1 MAPSID
7 PERVTDIMRAVAAA
21 AIMPRFNKLAAGDI
35 RHKGGKGDFATIA
48 DLDSERAL
56 SAQLTALLPGSIA
69 VGEEGIAQDARLL
82 DLIGASSGGARA
94 GSDGKPVWVIDPLDG
109 THNFA
114 NGVAHFCVIV
124 ALVKDSD
131 VVGGWVHDPVA
142 DATIAAERGAG
153 SWEAGVRRKVA
164 PPTALDAMQ
173 GAIYSRAD
181 LPGVAAGLAELKRR
195 YGNGG
200 DRRCA
205 GHEYLDLARGRS
217 HFAMFSRLLPWD
229 HAAGALI
236 HREAG
241 GYNACW
247 DGTPYRPTRHEG
259 GLLLAPDRPSWDA
272 LAGLL
277 LARA

>member
-7 PERVTDIMRAVAAA
+7 PRKVTEIMRAVAAEE
-21 AIMPRFNKLAAGDI
+21 IMPRFNKLTHGDF
-35 RHKGGKGDFATIA
+35 RHKGGKGDFATTA
-48 DLDSERAL
+48 DLESERVL
-56 SAQLTALLPGSIA
+56 SARLTALLPGSIA
-69 VGEEGIAQDARLL
+69 VGEEGTSQDSRLL
-82 DLIGASSGGARA
+82 DAIGASQGPEGR
-94 GSDGKPVWVIDPLDG
+94 PVWIIDPLDG

-114 NGVAHFCVIV
+114 GGVAHFCVIV
-124 ALVKDSD
+124 ALVASADI
-131 VVGGWVHDPVA
+131 VGGWVHDPVT
-142 DATIAAERGAG
+142 DTSVAAERGAG
-153 SWEAGVRRKVA
+153 TWEAGMRRKVA
-164 PPTALDAMQ
+164 APVAVDAMR

-181 LPGVAAGLAELKRR
+181 RPGVSPGLAALKLR

-200 DRRCA
+200 ERRCA

-259 GLLLAPDRPSWDA
+259 GLLLAPDRPSWDH
-272 LAGLL
+272 LADLL